1 MGLTQSDLAEMAQ
14 SRFNQIHK
22 IETGQNQISAGRL
35 YLIACALGVSIDYFF
50 DGKKQEVARSKDI
63 RRMREFRRDLNRI
76 ADLADLKVLVR
87 LSGHWKKRGHLGR
100 AGPPVPWRKRQ
111 GMHRRDLGLNTN
123 EGVVGDRRLDHWANS
138 RGVNARFLN

>member
-1 MGLTQSDLAEMAQ
+1 MNLGPDTLNEQHEIRLRFRAVDRNVGMRIRELRLSMGLTQSDLAEMAQ

-100 AGPPVPWRKRQ
+100 AGPPVP
-111 GMHRRDLGLNTN
+111 
-123 EGVVGDRRLDHWANS
+123 
-138 RGVNARFLN
+138 